1 MVRELSIRAPPLT
14 LATDNCPPL
23 VPDIQA
29 EEKRPRRSAKVSRA
43 GRVAADDGKDAAY
56 FLRFPGVPVGSR
68 AKGGGV
74 GTKMFLELAQVQSV
88 GNIGA
93 WDDEEEPTTNKP
105 EPSGSNSTGGRRSHA
120 ATLEVEQQQQHQH
133 QHQQQQQQHQHQQHQ
148 QHQKQQH
155 ATKPRSRPHSRVSNG
170 TPEPRNPVR
179 QRQQMQ
185 RYSPTPH
192 ESGFVTDRQH
202 MQWDQEDQ
210 YVQEQL
216 LHHRLSQKITLR
228 PDQSFRSED
237 EDLPGEVPEITKFEF
252 LSRRQTTAPVDAR
265 GADFGDQKSRVDT
278 GNGRRKNTVMNRT
291 AKAPVQEEF
300 EAPNLDRLKARVD
313 TGNNRRGT
321 AVPPRRQSRFTMQQG
336 SKLPHAPVTA
346 RASIVVVPS
355 AFTIM

>member
-1 MVRELSIRAPPLT
+1 
-14 LATDNCPPL
+14 
-23 VPDIQA
+23 
-29 EEKRPRRSAKVSRA
+29 
-43 GRVAADDGKDAAY
+43 
-56 FLRFPGVPVGSR
+56 
-68 AKGGGV
+68 
-74 GTKMFLELAQVQSV
+74 
-88 GNIGA
+88 
-93 WDDEEEPTTNKP
+93 
-105 EPSGSNSTGGRRSHA
+105 
-120 ATLEVEQQQQHQH
+120 
-133 QHQQQQQQHQHQQHQ
+133 
-148 QHQKQQH
+148 
-155 ATKPRSRPHSRVSNG
+155 
-170 TPEPRNPVR
+170 
-179 QRQQMQ
+179 MQ

-346 RASIVVVPS
+346 RASIIVVP
-355 AFTIM
+355 IM